1 MRSLVRWAARLYP
14 AAWRARYGVEM
25 EALLEDVG
33 PGGGDLWD
41 IVRGALFMQMTSL
54 SFWKILAGC
63 TLAGVLAAGVWS
75 AVLPKRYVS
84 TAVIRIR
91 VAGPS
96 TEAEAKWAAFGRVQ
110 AVLSRSSLATI
121 IGQQNLYTSERRK
134 YPMEE
139 VTQEM
144 RNRHLRIGATPD
156 AMAFTV
162 SYENEN
168 PAAAQAT
175 LRAIVSSLA
184 EQDAQP
190 GKRQGNAAAVM
201 EVLDPASLPSQA
213 AGSDRKRELGSG
225 LAAGLAL
232 GLVSGTI
239 LAVAR
244 RKGHWNLR
252 WIGGFAAAGMA
263 IGLAIALLIP
273 NEYVSTAV
281 LRSAAEPSRLQATLP
296 QVLSEDSLAAI
307 VREYHLY
314 SRELIR
320 SSMHDVVGKMRNE
333 RIRVSTLQ
341 LQPSGA
347 AFTISF
353 RYSDR
358 LMAQRVTRELVA
370 RLITGIGAPQTGTV
384 VLDPASLPEA
394 PSYPHR
400 GQIAILGTLVGT
412 LVGLLLG
419 LGATQLRLRRPAT
432 V

>member
-1 MRSLVRWAARLYP
+1 MRSLVRWAAWLYP

-184 EQDAQP
+184 EQDAQLS
-190 GKRQGNAAAVM
+190 KRQGNVALVM
-201 EVLDPASLPSQA
+201 EVVDPASLPSQA
-213 AGSDRKRELGSG
+213 AGPNRLQGVGVGLG
-225 LAAGLAL
+225 AGLVL
-232 GLVSGTI
+232 GLVCGGIWSM
-239 LAVAR
+239 AR
-244 RKGHWNLR
+244 RKGRLSMR

-263 IGLAIALLIP
+263 LGVSVAFLIP

-281 LRSAAEPSRLQATLP
+281 LRTADGSRLQATLP
-296 QVLSEDSLAAI
+296 QVLTEDSLAAI
-307 VREYHLY
+307 VREDHLY
-314 SRELIR
+314 SRELSW
-320 SSMHDVVGKMRNE
+320 SSMHDVVRKMRNE
-333 RIRVSTLQ
+333 RIQVQTLQ
-341 LQPSGA
+341 HQPWVSGA
-347 AFTISF
+347 VFTISF

-370 RLITGIGAPQTGTV
+370 RLITGMGAPLTGTE
-384 VLDPASLPEA
+384 VLDPANLPES
-394 PSYPHR
+394 PNYPHR
-400 GQIAILGTLVGT
+400 GQIAILGTLVGI
-412 LVGLLLG
+412 LLG
-419 LGATQLRLRRPAT
+419 LGASRFRRRRLAT
-432 V
+432 A